1 MEEHIDPI
9 IDFLFEAGMLAKTPR
24 SGFFFLGSGEQS
36 VAEHINR
43 TVYIG
48 YVLASM
54 TPGADMTK
62 VLKMCLFHDLA
73 ETRVSDLN
81 YVHQKYNERM
91 EEKAINDLTLPLP
104 FGLDI
109 KETIDEY
116 EKRESLEAK
125 IVKDSDILELILS
138 LKEQVDIGNQ
148 KAASWL
154 PSVTQ
159 RLKTDNAK
167 LLASKIIKSDSD
179 HWWFGNKDDNW
190 WVNRNK
196 QS

>member
-48 YVLASM
+48 YVLAAM
-54 TPGADMTK
+54 TPGVDMTK
-62 VLKMCLFHDLA
+62 ILKMCLFHDLA

-109 KETIDEY
+109 KETIEEY

-167 LLASKIIKSDSD
+167 LLAAKIIKSDSD

-196 QS
+196 QG